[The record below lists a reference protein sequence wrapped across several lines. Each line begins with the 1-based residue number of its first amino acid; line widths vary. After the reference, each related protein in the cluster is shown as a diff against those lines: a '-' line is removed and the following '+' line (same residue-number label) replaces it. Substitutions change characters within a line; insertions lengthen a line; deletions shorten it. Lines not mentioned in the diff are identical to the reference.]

1 MPAFQR
7 YFCFLIP
14 PPLYQEKSL
23 RLSPFAFVICVAWLH
38 EGSFRRMFKQRLCR
52 TCGFESTVYLASIR
66 FQVFTFLTQILNLNV
81 PNASAKW
88 ETMGTK

>member
-1 MPAFQR
+1 
-7 YFCFLIP
+7 
-14 PPLYQEKSL
+14 
-23 RLSPFAFVICVAWLH
+23 
-38 EGSFRRMFKQRLCR
+38 MFKQRLCR